1 MDINKLKRALMRG
14 NRVVLFTVASHPGAG
29 NVEGAIDYATAVVCA
44 SVEDLAAAE
53 RFRRKSNA
61 LRRSPVGVKA
71 VVVPYLEV
79 LKATKERPHPV
90 NALLTS
96 MWDWSIETVAAEAKV
111 DIGYLH
117 AVRAV
122 YLE

>member
-1 MDINKLKRALMRG
+1 MNINKLKRALMRG
-14 NRVVLFTVASHPGAG
+14 NRVVVFTVGSNPEAK

-44 SVEDLAAAE
+44 SVADLVAAE

-61 LRRSPVGVKA
+61 VRRFPVGAKA

-79 LKATKERPHPV
+79 LKATKEQPHPLNTV
-90 NALLTS
+90 LGS
-96 MWDWSIETVAAEAKV
+96 MTGRPLEAVASEAKV
-111 DIGYLH
+111 DISYLH

-122 YLE
+122 YLG